1 MLAKFKARHIKR
13 ILGVL
18 VIIII
23 PAFILWGSLV
33 YLSSQKREILG
44 KIENHTIR
52 RNEFFPYIEMARL
65 HLLLTVGRDFGYPQI
80 EAQAWRLYLL
90 LWKAKKEKITVSD
103 EEVIKRIEEI
113 FGSENFNQERYFRF
127 LRYRLRVDPR
137 KFEEYVRRMLMIE
150 KLWDKLIKI
159 KVKEEEVLDLYKKE
173 NRKAKISF
181 IFIPYD
187 KFKKQDVKEEE
198 LKAYY
203 QKNKFLFKQEPKVK
217 IRYILFSR
225 NDYEK
230 VRGKLIKLMRKTK
243 SIKEL
248 SEKLNVNYNESDYL
262 TLNTPIEGI
271 GWEPNLVR
279 MAFSLPLGRLSQI
292 LRINEKYIILEKIE
306 EKKEHIPS
314 YEEIKEKVKEKL
326 VEEKAQKEAEKF
338 AKKILSKIQE
348 KGIGNLKDLAKNYKL
363 EYKESNYF
371 KYYDYIEGVGLQE
384 DLNKKIFS
392 STKGIILSQPFLSN
406 HGVYIIK
413 VEDITPIQK
422 KKFIEEKDKYRKK
435 IYLQKEIIEKIK
447 LFARLEK
454 ELNLQIFNSFY
465 SSQ

>member
-13 ILGVL
+13 ILWVL

-33 YLSSQKREILG
+33 YLSSQKKEVLG

-52 RNEFFPYIEMARL
+52 RNEFLPYIEMARL
-65 HLLLTVGRDFGYPQI
+65 HLLLTVGRNFGYPQI

-103 EEVIKRIEEI
+103 GEVIKRIKEI

-127 LRYRLRVDPR
+127 LKYRFRVDPR

-150 KLWDKLIKI
+150 KLWNKFIKI
-159 KVKEEEVLDLYKKE
+159 KVEEEEVLDLYKKE
-173 NRKAKISF
+173 NQKAKISF

-203 QKNKFLFKQEPKVK
+203 QKNKFLFKQKPKVK
-217 IRYILFSR
+217 IRYILLSQ
-225 NDYEK
+225 NDYK
-230 VRGKLIKLMRKTK
+230 KMRGELIKLMRKTR

-248 SEKLNVNYNESDYL
+248 SEKLNMNYNESGYL
-262 TLNTPIEGI
+262 TLNTPIEEV

-279 MAFSLPLGRLSQI
+279 MAFSLPLGRLSQL
-292 LRINEKYIILEKIE
+292 LRINGKYIILEKIG

-314 YEEIKEKVKEKL
+314 YEETKEKVKEKFIK
-326 VEEKAQKEAEKF
+326 EKTQKEVEKF
-338 AKKILSKIQE
+338 AKRILSKIQE
-348 KGIGNLKDLAKNYKL
+348 KEIGNLKELAKDYKL

-371 KYYDYIEGVGLQE
+371 KYYDYIEGIGLRE
-384 DLNKKIFS
+384 ELNKKIFS
-392 STKGIILSQPFLSN
+392 SLKGTILSQPFLSN

-454 ELNLQIFNSFY
+454 EFNLQIFSSFY

>member
-1 MLAKFKARHIKR
+1 MLTKFKTRHIKR

-23 PAFILWGSLV
+23 PAFILWGSLT
-33 YLSSQKREILG
+33 YLSSRKKGILG

-52 RNEFFPYIEMARL
+52 RNEFSPYIDMARL
-65 HLLLTVGRDFGYPQI
+65 HLLLTIGRNFGYPQI

-90 LWKAKKEKITVSD
+90 LWKVKKEKITVTD
-103 EEVIKRIEEI
+103 EEVIKRIREM
-113 FGSENFNQERYFRF
+113 FGSEKFDQERYLRF

-150 KLWDKLIKI
+150 KLWNKLIKI
-159 KVKEEEVLDLYKKE
+159 RVSEEEVLELYKKE
-173 NRKAKISF
+173 NQKAKISF
-181 IFIPYD
+181 LFIPYN
-187 KFKKQDVKEEE
+187 KFKKQEVKEEE
-198 LKAYY
+198 IKSYY
-203 QKNKFLFKQEPKVK
+203 QKNKVLFKQKPKVK
-217 IRYILFSR
+217 IRYILLSQ
-225 NDYEK
+225 NDYERMK
-230 VRGKLIKLMRKTK
+230 EKLAKLMRKAK

-248 SEKLNVNYNESDYL
+248 SKKMNLNYNESDYL

-279 MAFSLPLGRLSQI
+279 IAFSLPLGRLSQL
-292 LRINEKYIILEKIE
+292 LRINENYIILEKIE
-306 EKKEHIPS
+306 EKKEYIPS
-314 YEEIKEKVKEKL
+314 YEEIKEKVKEKFIK
-326 VEEKAQKEAEKF
+326 EKTQKETEKF

-348 KGIGNLKDLAKNYKL
+348 KGIRDFKELAKDYKL

-371 KYYDYIEGVGLQE
+371 KYYDYIEGVGL
-384 DLNKKIFS
+384 DNKLNKKIFS
-392 STKGIILSQPFLSN
+392 SSKGVVLSQPFLSN

-422 KKFIEEKDKYRKK
+422 EKFLKEKDKYKEK

-454 ELNLQIFNSFY
+454 EFNLQIFNSFY